1 MEFQESGFAQVV
13 YNMLPDQGAIEK
25 GIAALEAVNAPKA
38 ASAFSRALRD
48 VQKVDAKVLSR
59 FLHASAY
66 SRTSGFQVISAADSS
81 IEKAFSIEDI
91 LELHAD
97 WLKSRSGLQIL
108 DDEEIDAQIA
118 FANKCCPGQ
127 GSSLG
132 GCKESHRG
140 VGSENTAGL
149 HN

>member
-1 MEFQESGFAQVV
+1 MEFQEGGFAQVV

-38 ASAFSRALRD
+38 ASAFSKALRD

-91 LELHAD
+91 PELHAD

-118 FANKCCPGQ
+118 LRINAVPDREARLAAAK
-127 GSSLG
+127 
-132 GCKESHRG
+132 KATE
-140 VGSENTAGL
+140 E
-149 HN
+149 